1 MGGKLRI
8 NISIDNETDAM
19 LREFAKEGHT
29 TVSQWITD
37 RVWEKVEER
46 ERSMRILEREI
57 ANKDK

>member
-29 TVSQWITD
+29 TVSPWITD